1 MSGIRRAV
9 ALSLALP
16 FLLAANSAPQPSP
29 ISETIPA
36 ARDVAY
42 PGTIR
47 LQVEATDLAR
57 GIMKVRE
64 TIPVT
69 GSGPLVLL
77 APKWLPGNHSPSG
90 QIQKLANLEIYAN
103 GQKLPWLRDPVDV
116 YAFHIDVPA
125 GVTAIEARFLHL
137 SSTDSNQGRITVT
150 REMMNVQWEAVSLY
164 PAGYFTRQIPI
175 QASLTIPDGWRAATA
190 LRPTGSVGGRI
201 DYGTV
206 RYEVLQDT
214 PVFAG

>member
-1 MSGIRRAV
+1 MSGHRRAL

-16 FLLAANSAPQPSP
+16 FIIAANSAPQPLP
-29 ISETIPA
+29 IPETIPA
-36 ARDVAY
+36 SRDVAY

-64 TIPVT
+64 TIPVA
-69 GSGPLVLL
+69 GAGPLVLL
-77 APKWLPGNHSPSG
+77 SPKWLPGNHAPRG
-90 QIQKLANLEIYAN
+90 PIEKLANLEIYAN

-116 YAFHIDVPA
+116 YAFHVDVPA
-125 GVTAIEARFLHL
+125 GVREIEARFLHL
-137 SSTDSNQGRITVT
+137 SSTAGDQGRVTVT

-175 QASLTIPDGWRAATA
+175 
-190 LRPTGSVGGRI
+190 
-201 DYGTV
+201 
-206 RYEVLQDT
+206 
-214 PVFAG
+214 